1 MTKIFGS
8 SGRLG
13 FGLRWLLGWL
23 FSLLFLGAS
32 TTSVLAAGAATEAA
46 SSSAPVMLVLYNRD
60 IIELRGTLAG
70 VPAPDRAKRAQR
82 RFDALTD
89 TELEQAVGIVPFK
102 LADTNGLILQVA
114 GQPLFTVL
122 NSDLDQEDHLTLAQA
137 AEKARVNLEEAMKSR
152 REQQNATVW
161 LRGGAVALIDLL
173 VCALGLWIVTRLQTR
188 LTSASE
194 NVAAGLSTGLKAYL
208 KIFALRV
215 LSVLVWLLYGALI
228 YGMAIT
234 FLNAFPWTQPWGERL
249 ASFVQQLGGWLATG
263 IMGAIPGLLTVAV
276 VLLVARVIQDVLSM
290 FLNHVQSGRIRVPFM
305 HADTVGAT
313 KRLLSVL
320 VWGLAMAVAYP
331 YLPGSN
337 TDAFKGLS
345 VLFGL
350 MITLGSTGLMTQ
362 LMSGLVVVYS
372 RSLKKGDFVSIN
384 DIEGVVGEVG
394 ALAVK
399 VVNMRNEEI
408 TIPNSVITGAAIRNY
423 SKLAGEQGTLVSTK
437 VTIGYDTP
445 WRQVHAMLIEAAR
458 TTHGVRHSPTPFVYQ
473 RALNDFYV
481 EYEVFAHI
489 DRPLERVPILS
500 GLHSAIQDQFN
511 TYGVQIMSPHFFDQ
525 PAQAVLVPKDKWY
538 EAPAK
543 PPAGAQ

>member
-173 VCALGLWIVTRLQTR
+173 VCALGLWVATRLQAR
-188 LTSASE
+188 LANASDK
-194 NVAAGLSTGLKAYL
+194 VAAGLGTGLKAYL
-208 KIFALRV
+208 QVFALRV

-249 ASFVQQLGGWLATG
+249 ASFVRQLGGWLATG

-458 TTHGVRHSPTPFVYQ
+458 TTPGVRQNPTPFVYQ
-473 RALNDFYV
+473 RALSDFYV
-481 EYEVFAHI
+481 EYELFAHI

-511 TYGVQIMSPHFFDQ
+511 SYGVQIMSPHFFDQ

>member
-1 MTKIFGS
+1 MTNIFGS
-8 SGRLG
+8 SGREG
-13 FGLRWLLGWL
+13 VVLRWLAGMLLGL
-23 FSLLFLGAS
+23 FVLCDSA
-32 TTSVLAAGAATEAA
+32 TAVLATGTTDEAETSA
-46 SSSAPVMLVLYNRD
+46 APVMLVLYNRE

-70 VPAPDRAKRAQR
+70 LAAPGRVARAQR
-82 RFDALTD
+82 RFDALSE
-89 TELEQAVGIVPFK
+89 TELEQAAEVMPFK
-102 LADTNGLILQVA
+102 LGDSTGLILQVA
-114 GQPLFTVL
+114 GQPIFTVL
-122 NSDLDQEDHLTLAQA
+122 TADLDHEDRLTLAQA
-137 AEKARVNLEEAMKSR
+137 AEKARVKLEEALKSR
-152 REQQNATVW
+152 REQQNSMVW
-161 LRGGAVALIDLL
+161 LRGGGVVLIDLL
-173 VCALGLWIVTRLQTR
+173 VCALGLWGVTRLQTR
-188 LTSASE
+188 LIHASE
-194 NVAAGLSTGLKAYL
+194 KITANLSSGLKAYL
-208 KIFALRV
+208 QVFAMRV
-215 LSVLVWLLYGALI
+215 LSVVVWLLYGALI

-234 FLNAFPWTQPWGERL
+234 FLNAFPWTQPWGDRL
-249 ASFVQQLGGWLATG
+249 ASFVGQLGGWLVSG
-263 IMGAIPGLLTVAV
+263 VMGAIPGLLTVAV

-331 YLPGSN
+331 YLPGSS

-399 VVNMRNEEI
+399 VINMRNEEI

-423 SKLAGEQGTLVSTK
+423 SKLAGQQGTLVSTK

-458 TTHGVRHSPTPFVYQ
+458 TTHGVRLNPTPFVYQ

-481 EYEVFAHI
+481 EYELFAHI

-511 TYGVQIMSPHFFDQ
+511 TYGVQIMSPHFFEQ
-525 PAQAVLVPKDKWY
+525 PAQAVVVPPEKWFA
-538 EAPAK
+538 APAK
-543 PPAGAQ
+543 PLAAGE